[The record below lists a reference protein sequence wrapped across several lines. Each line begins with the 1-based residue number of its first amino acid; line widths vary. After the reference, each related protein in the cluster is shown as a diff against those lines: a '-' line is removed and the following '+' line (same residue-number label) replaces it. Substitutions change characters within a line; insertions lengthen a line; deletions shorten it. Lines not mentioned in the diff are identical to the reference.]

1 MEREVVKGAPPPA
14 TPSTHCMPHMHG
26 SVLYGLGR
34 VRMNVP
40 PLFLLSSPPP
50 SRRADARAWPGSR
63 NGRANAKHAMMPI
76 CHTTLCLFALKPRFY
91 SSNSVSCLYLNPS
104 LSRFIPLSLFSFIP
118 LKQWPFPSSISTESC
133 CPIPHFFLCFSFS
146 FFFSPHLL
154 LFFLTARK
162 GNHHIHGFSW
172 FLSHVRTMDH
182 SVCLALSCCFT
193 SRPACS

>member
-1 MEREVVKGAPPPA
+1 
-14 TPSTHCMPHMHG
+14 
-26 SVLYGLGR
+26 
-34 VRMNVP
+34 MNVP
-40 PLFLLSSPPP
+40 PLFLLSSPP